1 MKITG
6 IILAGGSASRFQS
19 TGSDWKDKLTIE
31 IEGTPIIKR
40 VHQVLSEVVDEVIIS
55 TKNPKRGKLY
65 LELIDQDSV
74 DTKFVVD
81 DRGSCSGPLL
91 GIASSSNHATHET
104 VLVVPGDTPFLKP
117 TSLKK
122 LLSNLGGNS
131 IVVPVW
137 FDGMVENLIF
147 AGKKEYV
154 KEMSNF
160 LCALGYWGPSGLHR
174 GSPSTLFV
182 DVAKIFEEPKELIN
196 INYQVDLEELKPR
209 KQFREGFDVKIENE
223 SRELPKN
230 YDHYVLKKFADEVIN
245 PLLSGVIYGF
255 LSTRLDREFALKSA
269 KSFDFEVRRYKE
281 LMLLG
286 LMVLAYLDAAR
297 YLELSGYNFLSKQY
311 RGEAEKINEFLH
323 NKLKRLLLL

>member
-6 IILAGGSASRFQS
+6 VILAGGSASRFQS

-31 IEGTPIIKR
+31 LEGTPLIKR

-55 TKNPKRGKLY
+55 TKNSKRGKLY
-65 LELIDQDSV
+65 LEIIDRERV

-81 DRGSCSGPLL
+81 DRGSCNGPLL
-91 GIASSSNHATHET
+91 GIASSLNHAAYDT

-122 LLSNLGGNS
+122 LVSSLGNNT

-147 AGKKEYV
+147 AGKKEFV
-154 KEMSNF
+154 REMSNF

-182 DVAKIFEEPKELIN
+182 DVAKIFEEPRELIN

-209 KQFREGFDVKIENE
+209 KHFWEGFDVKIENE
-223 SRELPKN
+223 YRGLPKN
-230 YDHYVLKKFADEVIN
+230 YDHNMLNEFADEIIN

-255 LSTRLDREFALKSA
+255 LSTRVSREYALKSA

-281 LMLLG
+281 LLLLG